1 MSYYS
6 AVSFETTYF
15 QSIWEK
21 KYDFWCI
28 FGKTDHSRKNTG
40 IGNKRPSITRLV
52 TEISYRATET
62 GK

>member
-1 MSYYS
+1 MQFLLKQHIFR
-6 AVSFETTYF
+6 VFGK
-15 QSIWEK
+15 K

-28 FGKTDHSRKNTG
+28 FGKTDHNRKNTG
-40 IGNKRPSITRLV
+40 IGNEIPSITRLV